1 MDVELGLRFSFGR
14 GELSEADARFFELL
28 RTVDQYGSLRRASE
42 AAGVSYRAAW
52 GLLRDWTEHLG
63 RAPVEL
69 RRGQGAVLSDLG
81 RKLLWANQY
90 ARDRLTP
97 TLNELAEEL
106 RHALETAPTDA
117 TAHRLTAYAS
127 HSMAQDILRELVLKE
142 AALTLDFHNHG
153 SLDSLRGLK
162 DGQCELAGFHLA
174 EGALRRPLLPHY
186 RPWLEESDHRL
197 IRVASRRQ
205 GLLLRRDIEAPVRAV
220 TDLAREDIR
229 FVNRQSG
236 SGTRALLDAL
246 LVLDGVDPTGIDGY
260 IHEEFTHSAVA
271 ALLSSGA
278 ANAGFGVEAAAAKFD
293 LEFVSL
299 ATETYFYA
307 VHERTLKSNPAVQL
321 LVSVIA
327 GSTFRRRVA
336 ELPGYDPRHSGRW
349 ESVAALFS

>member
-1 MDVELGLRFSFGR
+1 
-14 GELSEADARFFELL
+14 
-28 RTVDQYGSLRRASE
+28 
-42 AAGVSYRAAW
+42 
-52 GLLRDWTEHLG
+52 
-63 RAPVEL
+63 
-69 RRGQGAVLSDLG
+69 
-81 RKLLWANQY
+81 
-90 ARDRLTP
+90 
-97 TLNELAEEL
+97 
-106 RHALETAPTDA
+106 
-117 TAHRLTAYAS
+117 
-127 HSMAQDILRELVLKE
+127 
-142 AALTLDFHNHG
+142 
-153 SLDSLRGLK
+153 
-162 DGQCELAGFHLA
+162 
-174 EGALRRPLLPHY
+174 
-186 RPWLEESDHRL
+186 
-197 IRVASRRQ
+197 
-205 GLLLRRDIEAPVRAV
+205 V

-307 VHERTLKSNPAVQL
+307 VHERTLKSNPAVQS